1 MIYLDN
7 AATTSIC
14 DAAKKVILDNM
25 DEFYNPNSS
34 YEAAHKIK
42 VKVEEARE
50 KIAELIGAEPEEIY
64 FTSGGSEANS
74 WVTCNGFTLV
84 SSIEHASV
92 KPDYIFDVDSNG
104 LVNCEN
110 FKLRIYE
117 LLNNDYD
124 YFCIHPSIIS
134 CMLVNNEIGVIEP
147 IQEMAKIA
155 HENDML
161 FHVDAVQALPHMK
174 INVKEL
180 GIDMLSGSSHKF
192 GGVKGC
198 GFLYVKNGIEIHPLI
213 NGGSQERGIRGGTT
227 NVLGILAMAAAL
239 EDTTNQM
246 NENNAKI
253 AYLSDK
259 LKGNM
264 LNIKGVTLN
273 GSTDKNT
280 HLDSILNFR
289 VEGVR
294 GADVVAMAD
303 EFGIAISAG
312 SACHEGDAHPSHVLK
327 AIGLTDEEALSSIRI
342 SIGRNNTEA
351 EIDYTC
357 EILPKI
363 IERLRLFN

>member
-7 AATTSIC
+7 ASTTSIC

-34 YEAAHKIK
+34 YEAARKIK

-74 WVTCNGFTLV
+74 WVTCNGFTLA
-84 SSIEHASV
+84 SSIEHASI
-92 KPDYIFDVDSNG
+92 KSTYRFDVDSSG
-104 LVNCEN
+104 IVSCKN
-110 FKLRIYE
+110 FETRVHE
-117 LLNNDYD
+117 LANNDFYVRPN
-124 YFCIHPSIIS
+124 IAS
-134 CMLVNNEIGVIEP
+134 CMMVNNELGVIEP
-147 IQEMAKIA
+147 VKGLATIA
-155 HENDML
+155 HDNHML
-161 FHVDAVQALPHMK
+161 FHTDAVQALPHIR
-174 INVKEL
+174 INVKQL
-180 GIDMLSGSSHKF
+180 GVDMMSCSGHKF
-192 GGVKGC
+192 GGLKGC
-198 GFLYVKNGIEIHPLI
+198 GFLYIKRGTSITPLI
-213 NGGSQERGIRGGTT
+213 DGGSQEFGARGGTT
-227 NVLGILAMAAAL
+227 NVLGILAMTAAL
-239 EDTTNQM
+239 ENTINYMD
-246 NENNAKI
+246 ENNAKI
-253 AYLSDK
+253 AYLSNK
-259 LKGNM
+259 LRRNM
-264 LNIKGVTLN
+264 LDIKGVTLN

-280 HLDSILNFR
+280 HLDSILNFKI
-289 VEGVR
+289 EGVR
-294 GADVVAMAD
+294 GADVVTMAD

-312 SACHEGDAHPSHVLK
+312 SACHEGDAHPSYVLK

>member
-104 LVNCEN
+104 LVDCEN

-246 NENNAKI
+246 DENNAKI

-312 SACHEGDAHPSHVLK
+312 SACHEGDAKPSYVLK

-342 SIGRNNTEA
+342 SIGRNNTEE
-351 EIDYTC
+351 EIDYVC
-357 EILPKI
+357 EMLSKI
-363 IERLRLFN
+363 IKRLRLFN